1 MAARTGPAPSSGWLD
16 GPPALGCPLRA
27 PCETVTGTACGMAA
41 TGRVAPCIPGLCC
54 HPRRGLTR
62 TGDVA
67 WGGPRPRASGDVEAR
82 RSRGS
87 RERPPHLRSSFQR
100 AGRGAACHPAPT
112 PTAPA
117 RQPRD
122 AGPKPRPPH
131 TTRPPRKAPPHV
143 PPPFPSQDALRG
155 PGRKSASS
163 RACVGVC
170 VSYRRAARDDRG
182 GFPSVGVTP
191 VTTITH
197 GAASR
202 ARETRPFAGH

>member
-1 MAARTGPAPSSGWLD
+1 MGAGSARLTSGVPS
-16 GPPALGCPLRA
+16 R
-27 PCETVTGTACGMAA
+27 
-41 TGRVAPCIPGLCC
+41 GRVAALPAIP
-54 HPRRGLTR
+54 
-62 TGDVA
+62 
-67 WGGPRPRASGDVEAR
+67 
-82 RSRGS
+82 
-87 RERPPHLRSSFQR
+87 
-100 AGRGAACHPAPT
+100 
-112 PTAPA
+112 
-117 RQPRD
+117 
-122 AGPKPRPPH
+122 PRPPRRLRGSLATPALSPAH
-131 TTRPPRKAPPHV
+131 RTRHAHRAKPRPHV